1 MGLPWWLRVKNPP
14 TMQKTGGSIPESG
27 RFSGEGN
34 SNPLQYSCLGNTMDG
49 EPGRLRG
56 VTRDRHNLAPE
67 QLHVYKWDVPIN
79 FFVSQEAN
87 SAWTSDSFKSS
98 FLGFPGCSVVK
109 NSPPNAGD
117 MGLIP
122 GLEGFHIPGQLSCCA
137 TTTEAH
143 AP

>member
-79 FFVSQEAN
+79 FCVSQEAN
-87 SAWTSDSFKSS
+87 SA
-98 FLGFPGCSVVK
+98 
-109 NSPPNAGD
+109 
-117 MGLIP
+117 
-122 GLEGFHIPGQLSCCA
+122 
-137 TTTEAH
+137 
-143 AP
+143 